1 MTLRSDGQDGGTKA
15 SNDAPVEEG
24 TVQMGTVRRAQTY
37 GVFVTLDG
45 SGRSGLCHISQFA
58 DARIDDSL
66 EAHVRVGERVRVKV
80 LTVDAATGRIS
91 LGMKS
96 SLFEDEGEALDGDSN
111 GSAGA
116 GTGKKNKD
124 PLMVDGDDEPME
136 DDSDDDDSDDDDD
149 DDKEEEGEER
159 GIDDDSDD
167 ESDEDDEDEDED
179 EDGGDVLEGGDDVEM
194 ESEGDDTEEEDAEK
208 MDDDDDSDSDSD
220 SASIPAAADADV
232 GFDWD
237 VDAAKNAA
245 FEPSGASDAANDVEK
260 KVKSKREK
268 ARDKTDKEM
277 ELYRREQALR
287 DAGDRAP
294 ETAKEFEKLIMSS
307 PRSSYVWL
315 RYMAFQMSVGAHD
328 EAREVA
334 ERALKAIPAAEED
347 ERMNV
352 WVAYLNLENLHGKP
366 TSREALLRLFDRAT
380 KVANPKKLHLTL
392 AGIYERD
399 GDADMAVQTLKTA
412 VRRYSQSAKV
422 WLAHIR
428 AAILLGGAAAASDPE
443 NVRKSLDRATQA
455 LPKRKHVKVLVQTA
469 LLEIREG
476 SVERGRTMFESI
488 LRNYPR
494 RTDIWST
501 YIDQEIKQ
509 GDPARTRALL
519 ERATH
524 LELNPKSMKFLFTR
538 YLDFE
543 RGAPDGG
550 GDVGRDRV
558 EHVKARAMEYVSS
571 KFG

>member
-1 MTLRSDGQDGGTKA
+1 MNTSSA
-15 SNDAPVEEG
+15 
-24 TVQMGTVRRAQTY
+24 
-37 GVFVTLDG
+37 
-45 SGRSGLCHISQFA
+45 ISHFA
-58 DARIDDSL
+58 DARITDSL

-80 LTVDAATGRIS
+80 LAVDEETGRVS
-91 LGMKS
+91 LGMKP
-96 SLFEDEGEALDGDSN
+96 SLFDGDDEEG

-116 GTGKKNKD
+116 GGKGRAKEED
-124 PLMVDGDDEPME
+124 PLMVDADEEEDEEMEEDEEQSDDDMDDEDME
-136 DDSDDDDSDDDDD
+136 EDDDDVEEEEEDDDDVDEESDDDEGDALQATDDSDGSASDDDEAEDMDASDDDDD
-149 DDKEEEGEER
+149 DDDESESESEDGSGSEEG
-159 GIDDDSDD
+159 
-167 ESDEDDEDEDED
+167 
-179 EDGGDVLEGGDDVEM
+179 
-194 ESEGDDTEEEDAEK
+194 
-208 MDDDDDSDSDSD
+208 
-220 SASIPAAADADV
+220 AAIDADV

-237 VDAAKNAA
+237 ADGAEKAAH
-245 FEPSGASDAANDVEK
+245 PSDAEDGDADK
-260 KVKSKREK
+260 KPKSKREK
-268 ARDKTDKEM
+268 ARAKAEKEM
-277 ELYRREQALR
+277 ELHRREQALR
-287 DAGDRAP
+287 EASDRAP
-294 ETAKEFEKLIMSS
+294 ETAPEFEKLIMAN

-334 ERALKAIPAAEED
+334 ERALKAIPAPEED

-366 TSREALLRLFDRAT
+366 TPREALLRLFDRAT

-399 GDADMAVQTLKTA
+399 GADDMATQTLKTA
-412 VRRYSQSAKV
+412 VRRFSQSAKV
-422 WLAHIR
+422 WLAYIR
-428 AAILLGGAAAASDPE
+428 AAIVLTGSKSADSE
-443 NVRKSLDRATQA
+443 QIRKALDRATQA

-501 YIDQEIKQ
+501 YVDQEIKQ
-509 GDPARTRALL
+509 GDPTRTRALL

-524 LELNPKSMKFLFTR
+524 LDLNPKSMKFLFKR

-543 RGAPDGG
+543 RSV
-550 GDVGRDRV
+550 GDQARI
-558 EHVKARAMEYVSS
+558 EHVKTRAMEYVSS